1 MVRRLVVSS
10 SDSYDKKEDK
20 IQTKEDIYA
29 KNSKKLSNRYCV
41 KITNSFIYYEFF

>member
-29 KNSKKLSNRYCV
+29 KNLKK
-41 KITNSFIYYEFF
+41 FIIDKAISDFNTISI